1 MTDIDELARRRGLF
15 FQANEAYGGVA
26 GFLTYGPTGTALK
39 RNIEAA
45 WRDRFVRAEGNL
57 EIDAPTVTPEAVL
70 VASGHVDTFD
80 DMLVECPA
88 CGASHRADHLV
99 EAHAAVADAES
110 LPPAEIEA
118 LIAEHDVTC
127 PACGTALAGEPVEEF
142 NLMFETS
149 IGPGDGDPG
158 FLRPET
164 AQGMFVEFPRLKEY
178 ARGQLPFGV
187 AQIGNGYRNE
197 ISPRNALLR
206 AREFTM
212 AELEQFVN
220 PAEDEPPLD
229 RVADVEMPLY
239 TADAQQSEATD
250 YEHLTVAE
258 AVETGTINGDWIAYF
273 MGVSAE
279 WFTEIGVDSE
289 RFRFRQHL
297 PGELSHYATDCW
309 DAEAEV
315 DGDWI
320 ELEGIANR
328 TDYDL
333 SKHAAHADDD
343 FTIFEQYDE
352 PRTVER
358 PTVDPDMAEL
368 GPAYGSDA
376 AAIADALAT
385 VAERDPTAFEG
396 DTVSVEVDGDT
407 YDVPTAYANFSVE
420 TVTEAGLHVTPHVIE
435 PAFGIGRAV
444 YTVVAHRYDTDEVDG
459 ERRDVLRLP
468 TSVAPTT
475 VAVFPLM
482 ARDGLDD
489 RAADLADT
497 IRARGIDVTYDD
509 SGAIGRRYRR
519 QDEVGTPF
527 CLTVDY
533 DTLEADTVTLRER
546 DSTDQ
551 LRVPIDGLAATLEA
565 LRDGDRSFDTLR
577 EEYPVVDR

>member
-39 RNIEAA
+39 RNIEAS
-45 WRDRFVRAEGNL
+45 WRDRFVREEGNL

-70 VASGHVDTFD
+70 SASGHVDTFD

-88 CGASHRADHLV
+88 CGQSHRADHLV
-99 EAHAAVADAES
+99 EAHADVADAES

-118 LIAEHDVTC
+118 RIAEYDVTC
-127 PACGTALAGEPVEEF
+127 PACGTALTDEPVTEF

-158 FLRPET
+158 YLRPET

-187 AQIGNGYRNE
+187 AQIGTGYRNE

-220 PAEDEPPLD
+220 PAEDDPPLD
-229 RVADVEMPLY
+229 RVADVEVPLY
-239 TADAQQSEATD
+239 TADAQQADTTT

-258 AVETGTINGDWIAYF
+258 ALDTGTINGDWIAYF
-273 MGVSAE
+273 VGVSAQ
-279 WFTEIGVDSE
+279 WFTEIGVDPD

-333 SKHAAHADDD
+333 SKHASHADDD
-343 FTIFEQYDE
+343 FTVFEQYDE

-358 PTVDPDMAEL
+358 PRVDPDMAAL
-368 GPAYGSDA
+368 GPEFGSDA
-376 AAIADALAT
+376 EAIADALNAK
-385 VAERDPTAFEG
+385 AERDPEAFDGEVV
-396 DTVSVEVDGDT
+396 TVEVDGST
-407 YDVPTAYANFSVE
+407 YDVPTAHTNFSIE
-420 TVTEAGLHVTPHVIE
+420 EVTEAGHHVRPHVIE

-444 YTVVAHRYDTDEVDG
+444 YTVVAHRYDTDEIDG

-468 TSVAPTT
+468 TAIAPTT

-482 ARDGLDD
+482 ARDGLGD
-489 RAADLADT
+489 RAESLADT
-497 IRARGIDVTYDD
+497 LRANGVDVIYDD
-509 SGAIGRRYRR
+509 TGAIGRRYRR

-533 DTLEADTVTLRER
+533 DTLDEDTVTLRER

-551 LRVPIDGLAATLEA
+551 LRLPVDGLADTLTA
-565 LRDGDRSFDTLR
+565 LRDGDRSFAALR
-577 EEYPVVDR
+577 EEYPAVDR